1 MAHSVI
7 TSLDLT
13 TILNISQAL
22 SREIELDKLLATLLE
37 TVLNHARAD
46 HGAFLMAHQ
55 PEWCIEAMASLEK
68 GTEIKSIP
76 LSHSQR
82 IPQALIHHV
91 QQELKALV
99 INNAIT
105 DIHWQKDPYLLK
117 KQPKSLLCTPILQ
130 QGKLVAILYLENRK
144 TEGTFTRDLIEF
156 LNFLCTQVAISL
168 ENARLY
174 AQAQEKAKA
183 LEQSEQRYRYLA
195 TATSQIIWIANL
207 AGENTN
213 TIHWMEYT
221 GQSEAEVAGAGWL
234 DAIHPDD
241 LAHTVADWTT
251 AVNTKSLYKTQYR
264 IRGKNGQYR
273 HFDVKGVPL
282 MTEDGEIYEW
292 IGTCTDI
299 HDRKEA
305 ELALERKSQ
314 ELQEALTHVQN
325 AQLQMVQNEKM
336 ASLGNLVAG
345 VAHEI
350 NNPIGFLNGSLHNA
364 QDYVKDLLAHVRL
377 YAQFYPNSQDEII
390 DHAEDIDLEFLQD
403 DLPKLLHSMQ
413 GAMNRIRS
421 ISNSLRTF
429 SRADTDQRVEANIH
443 DGLDSTL
450 LILKYRLKANELRPA
465 IEVVCNYGDLPLVN
479 CFPGQLNQV
488 FMNIIANAIDAF
500 DEQNLGKTFAEI
512 EKHPNRITVKTAI
525 IADHLEVRIGDN
537 GLGMDEAIKSRI
549 FDHLF
554 TTKKV
559 GKGTGLGL
567 AIARQI
573 IIETH
578 GGSLT
583 VDSTYGQGTTFIIRL
598 PVSSQNFS
606 NLPIQ
611 PRS

>member
-1 MAHSVI
+1 MGHPVI
-7 TSLDLT
+7 SSLDLT

-22 SREIELDKLLATLLE
+22 SKEIELDKLLETLLQ
-37 TVLNHARAD
+37 TVLNNARAD
-46 HGAFLMAHQ
+46 HGVFLMARE
-55 PEWCIEAMASLEK
+55 PEWCIEAMTSLDH
-68 GTEIKSIP
+68 GTQIESIP
-76 LSHSQR
+76 LSCSQA

-91 QQELKALV
+91 QQELKAVVL
-99 INNAIT
+99 NNAIT
-105 DIHWQKDPYLLK
+105 DADWQKDPYILK

-130 QGKLVAILYLENRK
+130 QGKPVAILYLENRRVV
-144 TEGTFTRDLIEF
+144 GTFTSDLIEF

-174 AQAQEKAKA
+174 AEAQEKAKA

-213 TIHWMEYT
+213 TVHWMEYT
-221 GQSEAEVAGAGWL
+221 GQSEAEVAGSGWL

-241 LAHTVADWTT
+241 LAHTVADWMT
-251 AVNTKSLYKTQYR
+251 AVEHKSLYKTQYR
-264 IRGKNGQYR
+264 IRGKDGQYR

-282 MTEDGEIYEW
+282 MTQDGEIYEW

-305 ELALERKSQ
+305 ELALQHKSG
-314 ELQEALTHVQN
+314 ELQQALNHLQN

-364 QDYVKDLLAHVRL
+364 QEYLQDLFDHLAL
-377 YAQFYPNSQDEII
+377 YQKTYPDPSDDIG
-390 DHAEDIDLEFLQD
+390 DHAEDIDLAFLRE
-403 DLPKLLHSMQ
+403 DLPKLLDSMQ
-413 GAMNRIRS
+413 GAMKRIRA

-465 IEVVCNYGDLPLVN
+465 IEVVRQYGDLPLVD

-488 FMNIIANAIDAF
+488 FMNIIANAIDAL
-500 DEQNLGKTFAEI
+500 DEQNAGKTFAEI
-512 EKHPNRITVKTAI
+512 EKKPNQITVKTAI
-525 IADHLEVRIGDN
+525 IEDHLEVRIGDN
-537 GLGMDEAIKSRI
+537 GQGMEEAVKSRI

-573 IIETH
+573 ILETH
-578 GGSLT
+578 GGCLD

-598 PVSSQNFS
+598 PLTPNTD
-606 NLPIQ
+606 N
-611 PRS
+611 